1 MSRWLVRLTFIAL
14 ISLFSVVGLV
24 AAALF
29 TPVGLQLGLWGA
41 QKALPALSVDEAD
54 GSLLTGF
61 VLQGVRYDD
70 AQLQLNAEQLKLVI
84 HGKCLLTPALCIDQL
99 AAKGVTLDIDLPASE
114 EDTSSQDVSTSA
126 IQAPLP
132 IHINAFAFKD
142 VAIQVAEQ
150 SVSWRQLQGGVH
162 FVGDTLTLSPTDWQ
176 QLVVSLPS
184 NTEPQENT
192 DQAVGKPDSAVAS
205 PPWHYPGLEL
215 PTVALPLAIEVEQ
228 LHLQDAR
235 IDTGTVQTLSAL
247 SLAGSVRGSAVTI
260 DNFSVT
266 APQGTAS
273 LAGDITL
280 EGEYPLTLQAQL
292 TNNLAPLQDQAL
304 SLSASGSLAA
314 LKLNANARGPVTATL
329 EGEANV
335 LAPNLPFALQLE
347 SEALA
352 WPLTGEAIA
361 ALREL
366 HFHADGDLSDYQ
378 LGLHT
383 EVDGPDVPTTQL
395 DLAGRGS
402 LTALTLSQLEANT
415 LGGKVAGRASVD
427 WSSVPFWQAELG
439 FANIQPQQQ
448 WPEVTGD
455 LTGAISHRGRLTAQ
469 GGWEVSVP
477 TLVVH
482 GELQKLPLAVAGA
495 LNAHDRDGDGQPS
508 VSTPGL
514 TLSHGPNQ
522 VTAQGQV
529 RDEWQMGLSVD
540 IADLSQSLPMFTG
553 VIRGDAKL
561 SGPFAQPTAKLAIH
575 AKQLRWQ
582 DVRINQLTVD
592 GDLAVKDRLGGD
604 LTVSV
609 LGGRYQTARLDNLD
623 LTVRGDEAA
632 HQLDLRWQGAPASGA
647 LRIEGA
653 LARETG
659 WKGRL
664 LNTSVNVE
672 DLGDIVQQS
681 AAPIA
686 FSFADMQ
693 TEVGE
698 HCWQWQSTSLC
709 LSQPATIG
717 EQGDVVAKIEG
728 FEAAQIAA
736 FLPPEWQ
743 LNTRANAAVHARWQP
758 DASPDVQ
765 ASIDIADGNLRQQAD
780 TPLVIGWQHAN
791 LNARWHQDALQGAL
805 ALTLSEGGTLA
816 SAFTLNDLLAS
827 TRTIDGN
834 VHMNAVQLA
843 KLEPLLGGDKQ
854 ADVNGEVNA
863 NLRVKGP
870 ITLPQVFGELDIS
883 ALRVKGLSS
892 PVDVNDGQVT
902 VNLDGQQ
909 GQLTG
914 QLITPDGTLRL
925 KGEGRWPTVRD
936 WLFNLNVA
944 GDALRVNVPP
954 MVRLDVAPDLT
965 VSATPEQVAIRGDIE
980 VPWGRIEVEH
990 LPESAVTVSDDTV
1003 ILNQNYEPEDAEQ
1016 KDAVPFN
1023 LVTDMRLVLGDEV
1036 RLAAFGLKSRL
1047 AGELNIKNNR
1057 KGALIVGNVSLL
1069 EGTYR
1074 SFGQDL
1080 IIRKGEILFN
1090 GPADQPYLQVEA
1102 IRNPE
1107 RTEGDVVAGIRL
1119 TGPADEPVATVFMDP
1134 AGSQANALSYLLR
1147 GRALDAGAGDAN
1159 MTSMLIGLGL
1169 AQSGK
1174 LVGEIGQAF
1183 GVEDLTLDTSGA
1195 GDEQKVEV
1203 SGYILPDLEVKYGVG
1218 IFDAIGVFTVRYR
1231 LMKDL
1236 YLEAVSGVDQAVD
1249 LLYQFEIK

>member
-14 ISLFSVVGLV
+14 ISIFSLVGLV

-29 TPVGLQLGLWGA
+29 TPVGLQVGIWGA

-70 AQLQLNAEQLKLVI
+70 EQLRLNAEQLRLVI
-84 HGKCLLTPALCIDQL
+84 QGKCLLTPALCIDQL
-99 AAKGVTLDIDLPASE
+99 AAEGVTLDIDLPVSE

-142 VAIQVAEQ
+142 VAIQVAGQ
-150 SVSWRQLQGGVH
+150 SVSWHQLQGGVH

-184 NTEPQENT
+184 EPQDNT

-205 PPWHYPGLEL
+205 TPWHYPGLEL

-228 LHLQDAR
+228 LRLQDTR
-235 IDTGTVQTLSAL
+235 IEAGTVQTLSAL

-260 DNFSVT
+260 DSFSVT

-280 EGEYPLTLQAQL
+280 EGKYPLTLQTQL
-292 TNNLAPLQDQAL
+292 TSNLSPLQGQAL

-314 LKLNANARGPVTATL
+314 LELNANARGPVTATL
-329 EGEANV
+329 EGEANL
-335 LAPNLPFALQLE
+335 LAANLPFAVQLQ
-347 SEALA
+347 SKALA

-366 HFHADGDLSDYQ
+366 QFHADGDLSDYQ
-378 LGLHT
+378 LGLQT
-383 EVDGPDVPTTQL
+383 GVEGPEIPTTQL
-395 DLAGRGS
+395 NLTGQGS
-402 LTALTLSQLEANT
+402 LTALTLSQLEANI

-427 WSSVPFWQAELG
+427 WSSEPFWQAELG

-469 GGWEVSVP
+469 GGWDVSVP

-514 TLSHGPNQ
+514 TLSHGPNH

-540 IADLSQSLPMFTG
+540 IADLSQSLPMLTG
-553 VIRGDAKL
+553 VIRGDARL
-561 SGPFAQPTAKLAIH
+561 SGPFAQPTAKLALH

-592 GDLAVKDRLGGD
+592 GDLAVKDRLGGE

-647 LRIEGA
+647 LRVEGA
-653 LARETG
+653 LARDTG
-659 WKGRL
+659 WKGKL
-664 LNTSVNVE
+664 LDTSVNVE
-672 DLGDIVQQS
+672 EIGDIVQQS

-686 FSFADMQ
+686 FSFTDMQ

-698 HCWQWQSTSLC
+698 HCWQWQATSLC

-717 EQGDVVAKIEG
+717 EQGEVVAKIEG
-728 FEAAQIAA
+728 FEAKQIAA
-736 FLPPEWQ
+736 FLPPEW
-743 LNTRANAAVHARWQP
+743 LLDTRANAVVHARWQP

-791 LNARWHQDALQGAL
+791 FNARWHQDALQGAL

-854 ADVNGEVNA
+854 ADVKGEVNA
-863 NLRVKGP
+863 NLRVQGP
-870 ITLPQVFGELDIS
+870 ITLPKVFGELDIS

-909 GQLTG
+909 GLLTG

-944 GDALRVNVPP
+944 GDTLRVNVPP

-965 VSATPEQVAIRGDIE
+965 VSATPEQVAIRGNIE

-1023 LVTDMRLVLGDEV
+1023 LVTDVRLVLGDEV

-1107 RTEGDVVAGIRL
+1107 RTEGDVIAGIRL

>member
-1 MSRWLVRLTFIAL
+1 MSRWLVRLTFIVL
-14 ISLFSVVGLV
+14 MLTFVLVGLV
-24 AAALF
+24 SVTLF
-29 TPVGLQLGLWGA
+29 TPMGLQVGVWGA
-41 QKALPALSVDEAD
+41 QKALPALTLEDAE
-54 GSLLTGF
+54 GGLLTGF
-61 VLQGVRYDD
+61 ELHGLRYQD
-70 AQLQLNAEQLKLVI
+70 AQVELQAKYLALSI
-84 HGKCLLTPALCIDQL
+84 DGKCLLTPEICVDKL
-99 AAKGVTLDIDLPASE
+99 AAEGVTLDLNIPPSGDAPPAE
-114 EDTSSQDVSTSA
+114 PSTSM

-132 IHINAFAFKD
+132 IHVNTFALND
-142 VAIQVAEQ
+142 VAMKVAGQVIDWQ
-150 SVSWRQLQGGVH
+150 QLQGGVH
-162 FVGDTLTLSPTDWQ
+162 FEGDTLTLSPTEWQ
-176 QLVVSLPS
+176 KLVVTLPS
-184 NTEPQENT
+184 EGTEQAKTEH
-192 DQAVGKPDSAVAS
+192 AVGKPDGEVSS
-205 PPWHYPGLEL
+205 PPFDYPGLSL
-215 PTVALPLAIEVEQ
+215 PTLHVPLNIDVKQ
-228 LHLQDAR
+228 LRLRDTR
-235 IDTGTVQTLSAL
+235 IDAGTVQTFSSLVLS
-247 SLAGSVRGSAVTI
+247 GGVKGSAVTI
-260 DNFSVT
+260 DDFSLA
-266 APQGTAS
+266 APQGTVRVS
-273 LAGDITL
+273 GDIL
-280 EGEYPLTLQAQL
+280 LKGNYPLTLQSQL
-292 TNNLAPLQDQAL
+292 TTNLAPLQGQAL
-304 SLSASGSLAA
+304 SLSASGSLAVLEVSA
-314 LKLNANARGPVTATL
+314 KASGPVNAQL
-329 EGEANV
+329 NSEANL
-335 LAPNLPFALQLE
+335 LAADLPFVLQLN
-347 SEALA
+347 SDQIT
-352 WPLTGEAIA
+352 WPLTGDEIV
-361 ALREL
+361 ALHGL
-366 HFHADGDLSDYQ
+366 QFSADGDFSDYQ
-378 LGLHT
+378 LRLQT
-383 EVDGPDVPTTQL
+383 EVDGPEVPKTQL
-395 DLAGRGS
+395 NLAGQGS

-448 WPEVTGD
+448 WPEVTGN

-469 GGWEVSVP
+469 GGWDVSVP

-514 TLSHGPNQ
+514 TLSHGPNH

-553 VIRGDAKL
+553 VIRGDARL
-561 SGPFAQPTAKLAIH
+561 SGPFAQPTAKLALH

-653 LARETG
+653 LARDTG
-659 WKGRL
+659 WQGKL
-664 LNTSVNVE
+664 LDTSVNVE
-672 DLGDIVQQS
+672 ELGDIVQQS
-681 AAPIA
+681 AASIA
-686 FSFADMQ
+686 FSFANMQ

-698 HCWQWQSTSLC
+698 HCWQWQATQVC
-709 LSQPATIG
+709 LPRPARLG
-717 EQGDVVAKIEG
+717 EQGEATVNITG
-728 FEAAQIAA
+728 FDTRQIAA
-736 FLPPEWQ
+736 FFPPDWQ
-743 LNTRANAAVHARWQP
+743 LDTQANAAVSAHWQP
-758 DASPDVQ
+758 ESAPTVK
-765 ASIDIADGNLRQQAD
+765 ASIDVSEGKIQQQKE
-780 TPLVIGWQHAN
+780 TPLVLGWQHAN
-791 LNARWHQDALQGAL
+791 LDARWQNNQLQGAL
-805 ALTLSEGGTLA
+805 ALTLEDGGTVA
-816 SAFTLNDLLAS
+816 SAFTLTDLLTS
-827 TRTIDGN
+827 TRTVTGDLTI
-834 VHMNAVQLA
+834 NAVQLA
-843 KLEPLLGGDKQ
+843 KLEPLLGNDKQ
-854 ADVNGEVNA
+854 ADINGEVNA
-863 NLRVKGP
+863 NLRIEGP
-870 ITLPQVFGELDIS
+870 LTLPQVHGGVSVS

-892 PVDVNDGQVT
+892 PVDVDDGQLALT
-902 VNLDGQQ
+902 LDGQQ
-909 GQLTG
+909 GQINGELV
-914 QLITPDGTLRL
+914 TPDGTLVL
-925 KGEGRWPTVRD
+925 KGSGQWPRVDD
-936 WLFNLNVA
+936 WQFGLNVS
-944 GDALRVNVPP
+944 GDTLRVNVPP

-965 VSATPEQVAIRGDIE
+965 VSATPNDVVIRGDIR
-980 VPWGRIEVEH
+980 VPWGQIEVEN
-990 LPESAVTVSDDTV
+990 LPESAITVSDDTV

-1023 LVTDMRLVLGDEV
+1023 LVTDVRLVLGDEV

-1102 IRNPE
+1102 IRNPA
-1107 RTEGDVVAGIRL
+1107 RMEGDVIAGIRL
-1119 TGPADEPVATVFMDP
+1119 SGPADDPVADIFMDP

-1159 MTSMLIGLGL
+1159 MTSMLIGIGL

-1183 GVEDLTLDTSGA
+1183 GVDDLTVDTAGA

-1236 YLEAVSGVDQAVD
+1236 YVEAVSGVDQAVD